1 MKRCVM
7 YGLFGLALISAFA
20 SARSPKGFLN
30 QNEKIVFDDAN
41 YLLFEDVGRITHTDE
56 NGNIA
61 GRTAGKYVRLHICRD
76 GKEYDIN
83 LTNPKY
89 SEQNYPTYLLIMP
102 EVKEIKYRDKD
113 NVWIISRVGHLSDGA
128 LLFNIVTQKVESSYT
143 GAPGSFDLSPDASTI
158 AYYYYFMDD
167 RHGRH
172 HIAVFVNGVMI
183 YPTIMG
189 GFYFRFWEG
198 FIGPR
203 TKEGVPFNEIT
214 KSYPTSDIETPIV
227 WKSADTVEFA
237 VKENVDKTS
246 ETQSLKYIVSGLS
259 SQDTSITLENIHVQ
273 KNLIVK

>member
-1 MKRCVM
+1 
-7 YGLFGLALISAFA
+7 
-20 SARSPKGFLN
+20 
-30 QNEKIVFDDAN
+30 
-41 YLLFEDVGRITHTDE
+41 
-56 NGNIA
+56 
-61 GRTAGKYVRLHICRD
+61 
-76 GKEYDIN
+76 
-83 LTNPKY
+83 
-89 SEQNYPTYLLIMP
+89 
-102 EVKEIKYRDKD
+102 
-113 NVWIISRVGHLSDGA
+113 
-128 LLFNIVTQKVESSYT
+128 VTQKVESSYT